1 MIGPAANNRPGLAAT
16 GILAAIFVAA
26 AIFAAALDR
35 FPGDLAVSLLVQSWN
50 SPLLE
55 AVSKASSL
63 EENRLVILSLM
74 LLVVF
79 VLFLFRWR
87 REAYFLFGSTVSGVV
102 VIELT
107 KALVARPRPAPDLVL
122 VLQDVSSQSFPS
134 GNVALFSLYLTAL
147 ALVVASRAADRR
159 KAIAAWGL
167 SAVMLM
173 FIGLGRIYLGAHWL
187 SDVLAGYLLG
197 LTWILIIAQLMHA
210 LRTFHHRNASAD

>member
-26 AIFAAALDR
+26 AFFAAALDR

-55 AVSKASSL
+55 AVSKAASL

-74 LLVVF
+74 LVVVF

-87 REAYFLFGSTVSGVV
+87 RESYFLLGSTVSGVV

-107 KALVARPRPAPDLVL
+107 KALVARPRPTPDLVL

-134 GNVALFSLYLTAL
+134 GNVALFSVYLIAL
-147 ALVVASRAADRR
+147 ALAVASRTADRR

-167 SAVMLM
+167 SAALLT
-173 FIGLGRIYLGAHWL
+173 FIGLSRIYLGAHWL

-197 LTWILIIAQLMHA
+197 LMWVLVIAQIMHA
-210 LRTFHHRNASAD
+210 LSHREANAD